1 MRNFQ
6 FKKTVSVFLAGIFV
20 LTLLACNKNAKETV
34 KSISPVEFAK
44 DFIIARNKPDTLAV
58 DNYTLAG
65 GEDAYK
71 YEAKSENK
79 SEKEYF
85 MSISDDKAT
94 DYTSFVE
101 YRNDYVLNYRQ
112 EYYGSTAMKTEFEGI
127 TSKKLDSKKVE
138 KVREYFKMYD
148 FINTDKIY
156 EAFKVRAKFKTT
168 VADTTEDKELFLLI
182 LNYDGQ
188 AKYFVSNESE
198 EEFDKGF
205 D

>member
-6 FKKTVSVFLAGIFV
+6 FKKTVSVFLAGIFA

-65 GEDAYK
+65 GEEAYK

-101 YRNDYVLNYRQ
+101 YRNDYVLNYRH

-156 EAFKVRAKFKTT
+156 EAFKVHAKFKTT

>member
-1 MRNFQ
+1 MRYFQ
-6 FKKTVSVFLAGIFV
+6 FKKTVSVFLAGIFA

-44 DFIIARNKPDTLAV
+44 AFIIARNKPDTLAV

-156 EAFKVRAKFKTT
+156 EAFKVHAKFKTT

>member
-6 FKKTVSVFLAGIFV
+6 FKKTVSVFLAGIFA

-94 DYTSFVE
+94 DYASFVE

-156 EAFKVRAKFKTT
+156 EAFKVHAKFKTT

>member
-6 FKKTVSVFLAGIFV
+6 FKKTVSVFLAGIFA

-65 GEDAYK
+65 GEEAYK

-156 EAFKVRAKFKTT
+156 EAFKVHAKFKTT